1 MLVFIGSF
9 ILTIIT
15 AFIQTTNW
23 IVLGDIIKPNLILV
37 MLIVLGIINPS
48 WIRRAILILTA
59 ALILKFT
66 PSAALFDLIFVGAS
80 FISVVMMDVLPWQRL
95 ISLLA
100 AVAAGT
106 IIINLDHLILLPLVY
121 ELMLNLLLAFIL
133 FALPRLAHVS
143 QIQLQRNKF

>member
-80 FISVVMMDVLPWQRL
+80 FLSIVMMDVLPWQRL

>member
-66 PSAALFDLIFVGAS
+66 PGAALFDLIFVGAS